1 MKTFCLISCLLLN
14 LFAYAQPQ
22 IVVQNA
28 TSESVYTDLQ
38 TAINSAVSGDYV
50 YLPGA
55 YYDLGTTPLTIDK
68 EVHMIGA
75 GFHPDSTSATGFTRI
90 NGDIHIMTG
99 ADNSTI
105 EAFELTGGDL
115 RIFEASTNVIDN
127 LLFRHLR
134 INDDLVLNHGTTT
147 GSKATNIVV
156 DKCILK
162 DVEVNSAQYVT
173 IENNIILG
181 TIFNSYGNC
190 TIDQNVFFTASFP
203 FNIVNNSII
212 SNNILESVN
221 LNGCSYNSFYNNL
234 TDASSISLGATNSG
248 SGNIFSIPLNT
259 VFATYPNNTYNYL
272 HDLHLSV
279 SSPAVGAGLGGS
291 DLGIYGGSDP
301 YKEGS
306 VPHNPHIQLKVISG
320 TTNPQGIL
328 NVELKGR
335 AQEF

>member
-1 MKTFCLISCLLLN
+1 MKTFCLVSCLLLTF
-14 LFAYAQPQ
+14 FAYGQPQ
-22 IVVQNA
+22 IVVQNSN
-28 TSESVYTDLQ
+28 SESVFTDLQ

-55 YYDLGTTPLTIDK
+55 YYDLGNTPLTIDK

-90 NGDIHIMTG
+90 NGDINIMTG

-115 RIFEASTNVIDN
+115 SIFEASTNPIDN

-134 INDDLVLNHGTTT
+134 INNSLVLNHGATT
-147 GSKATNIVV
+147 GSMASNIVV
-156 DKCILK
+156 DKSIIK
-162 DVEVNSAQYVT
+162 DISVNSAQYVT

-181 TIFNSYGNC
+181 TIYRSYGNC
-190 TIDQNVFFTASFP
+190 TIDHNVFFTASFP

-212 SNNILESVN
+212 SNNILESTS

-234 TDASSISLGATNSG
+234 TDASSFSLGATNSA
-248 SGNIFSIPLNT
+248 SGNIFSVPLNT
-259 VFATYPNNTYNYL
+259 VFTTYPNNSYNYP
-272 HDLHLSV
+272 HDLHLLAG
-279 SSPAVGAGLGGS
+279 SPAVGAGLGGS

-306 VPHNPHIQLKVISG
+306 VPHNPHIQVKVISG